1 MSTAAQIAA
10 NQANSLLSTGPKTE
24 AGKAKS
30 AFNALKTGLT
40 GRTVLLPGEDAA
52 AYQEHV
58 ARFHK
63 TYNPQTPAERN
74 LAQTIADTEWRL
86 LRIPS
91 LESGI
96 YALGLCHFA
105 DLFADEPDPDV
116 RRALIQAHTFM
127 TYRKDLNNLSLQER
141 RLRSQRQEDVA
152 ALTALQNAGIAAR
165 KQELKLAAAKY
176 LACQRTGEPF
186 HPAEFGFEINLTEIE
201 AAATQMKAQREAAL
215 AEHSAFLA
223 QKAA

>member
-52 AYQEHV
+52 AYQEHI

-63 TYNPQTPAERN
+63 TYNPQTPAERG
-74 LAQTIADTEWRL
+74 LVQTIADTEWRL

-96 YALGLCHFA
+96 YALGLRHFA
-105 DLFADEPDPDV
+105 DLFADEADPDV
-116 RRALIQAHTFM
+116 RRALMQAHTFM

-165 KQELKLAAAKY
+165 KQELKQAAVKY

-186 HPAEFGFEINLTEIE
+186 PSAEFGFEISLSEIE
-201 AAATQMKAQREAAL
+201 AAAALIKAQREAAF

>member
-30 AFNALKTGLT
+30 AFNALKIGLT
-40 GRTVLLPGEDAA
+40 GRTVLLPGDEAA

-74 LAQTIADTEWRL
+74 LVQTIADTEWRL

-105 DLFADEPDPDV
+105 DLFGDETDPDV

-141 RLRSQRQEDVA
+141 RLRQQRQEDVA
-152 ALTALQNAGIAAR
+152 ALVVLQNAGLAAR
-165 KQELKLAAAKY
+165 KQDLKKAATKY
-176 LACQRTGEPF
+176 LVCQRTGEPF
-186 HPAEFGFEINLTEIE
+186 HPAEFGFEISLSEIE
-201 AAATQMKAQREAAL
+201 AAALQIKAQREAAL